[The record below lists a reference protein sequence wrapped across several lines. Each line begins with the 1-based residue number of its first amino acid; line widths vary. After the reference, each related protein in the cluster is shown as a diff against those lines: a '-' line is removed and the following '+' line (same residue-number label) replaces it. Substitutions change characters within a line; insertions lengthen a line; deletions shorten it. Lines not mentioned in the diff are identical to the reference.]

1 MQMNNE
7 SYVIMRGYDL
17 FFRQASEQTLSDI
30 CSELGD
36 KSTYD
41 FKAQKVTC
49 MLTNDV
55 LIELT
60 KLEDC
65 HDVTNTAGQY
75 FDRKYDCD
83 FVASE
88 LYLQMTEKQTRSF
101 KHKHISLI
109 SNI

>member
-1 MQMNNE
+1 MNNE

-36 KSTYD
+36 KSKYD

-55 LIELT
+55 LIELA
-60 KLEDC
+60 KLENC
-65 HDVTNTAGQY
+65 HDVANTAGKY

-88 LYLQMTEKQTRSF
+88 LYLQMSKKQTKSF
-101 KHKHISLI
+101 KNKRISLI